1 LSISKR
7 YKSLANDKFHSN
19 KYETGKPMEIKC
31 KVHDIRCVFVEYID
45 EMLKFDLFLITID
58 LSRC

>member
-1 LSISKR
+1 
-7 YKSLANDKFHSN
+7 
-19 KYETGKPMEIKC
+19 MEIKC